1 MNRTARTA
9 IITAATIVA
18 AVVAAVAIA
27 VTLDSPDEITV
38 NNGTV
43 VHHDTEGNQRRIVV
57 EVDSDDNLDAV
68 FDDIIDDLTDDAGYY
83 ISINCSTGGT
93 AEVDNRL
100 ANGRYALGGIG
111 QATTGLDHGE
121 SEFERVDGRTCP

>member
-9 IITAATIVA
+9 IITATTIVA

-43 VHHDTEGNQRRIVV
+43 AHHDTEGNQRRIVV
-57 EVDSDDNLDAV
+57 EVDTDDNLDAV
-68 FDDIIDDLTDDAGYY
+68 FDDIIGDLTDDAGYY
-83 ISINCSTGGT
+83 ISINCSSS
-93 AEVDNRL
+93 DNRL

-121 SEFERVDGRTCP
+121 SELERVESATCP

>member
-57 EVDSDDNLDAV
+57 EVDTDANLDAV

-83 ISINCSTGGT
+83 ISINCFTGGT

-111 QATTGLDHGE
+111 QATTSLDHGE